1 MEPKGKNLLIYR
13 SGEKLYQTRR
23 LCSPTI
29 SQPHAMKHSMIY
41 HTKLL
46 DPIYLLDWLS
56 VVLLSL
62 WQTWKYL
69 KDCGDIKR
77 IQTKVYESLVLF
89 TSPLC

>member
-1 MEPKGKNLLIYR
+1 M
-13 SGEKLYQTRR
+13 
-23 LCSPTI
+23 I
-29 SQPHAMKHSMIY
+29 S